1 MSRSFA
7 SCFLWCLDYDVLV
20 LDPPQHA
27 APPSPCLHSTTTH
40 HIHTP
45 SSLQPSTKTRLRY
58 YKRYVSP
65 QVQQQGV
72 RLTGAFRGTDRDEDV
87 QHLVSLA
94 QRYCGPPHHTPT
106 RTAADS
112 SSNGL
117 QEGSVPLMTAG
128 QKQEGGRGVVSGG
141 GALSEASLLAYQ
153 VLDQEGIGL
162 FASGLSH
169 NQFRQLQQV

>member
-1 MSRSFA
+1 M
-7 SCFLWCLDYDVLV
+7 
-20 LDPPQHA
+20 
-27 APPSPCLHSTTTH
+27 
-40 HIHTP
+40 
-45 SSLQPSTKTRLRY
+45 
-58 YKRYVSP
+58 
-65 QVQQQGV
+65 

-87 QHLVSLA
+87 QHFVSLA
-94 QRYCGPPHHTPT
+94 QHYCGPPPHQPLT
-106 RTAADS
+106 RTGAD

-128 QKQEGGRGVVSGG
+128 QTQEGGRGVVGGGGGG
-141 GALSEASLLAYQ
+141 GALSEASLAAYQ